1 MTSPSPVFTR
11 EYGTAGPCVAVLH
24 GGPGAPGYMAPVAR
38 GLADAFRVLEPFQRG
53 SGTVPLTVDQHVAD
67 LKELLGRHWPG
78 ERPSLVGHSWGAMLA
93 LCFAAA
99 HPELAGA
106 VVLIGC
112 GTFDAAAR
120 RQLQATRNERLGCEV
135 QLRLEQLSRNC
146 PDPDARLREFAR
158 VLQTCD
164 SVDLIDCPDES
175 EPCDARAAEQTW
187 ADMLRLQAE
196 GVYPAAFASIR
207 CPVLMLHGADDPHP
221 GRLILA
227 GLKPHIPHI
236 EFEEL
241 ARCGHY
247 PWLERAARDDFD
259 RRLRA
264 WLAQPPG

>member
-1 MTSPSPVFTR
+1 MTDSSTIFNR

-24 GGPGAPGYMAPVAR
+24 GGPGAPGYMTPVAR
-38 GLADAFRVLEPFQRG
+38 ELADAFRVLEPFQRG
-53 SGTVPLTVDQHVAD
+53 SEGVPLTVDRHVAD
-67 LKELLGRHWPG
+67 LKGLLERRWPG

-99 HPELAGA
+99 HPEMAGA

-120 RQLQATRNERLGCEV
+120 RQLQATRGERLGCEV
-135 QLRLEQLSRNC
+135 QLRLEQLSRDC
-146 PDPDARLREFAR
+146 SDPDASLREFAR
-158 VLQTCD
+158 VLQKCD

-207 CPVLMLHGADDPHP
+207 CPVRMLHGADDPHS

-236 EFEEL
+236 EYEEL

-247 PWLERAARDDFD
+247 PWLERAARDAFY
-259 RRLRA
+259 RHLRT
-264 WLAQPPG
+264 WLAQSPG